1 MHKQCRKTIV
11 RSVWSNI
18 WESKVLYP
26 WFENETVEEVQC
38 STENS
43 LQWIGEP
50 ASHLFMNSTHTAW
63 FTICNAYDRQHS
75 KRLVFCI
82 HSCILYLSLDLRWI
96 NAPRSLIRDT
106 SWFCQKV
113 FSSYFM
119 TLYLNA
125 YERWL
130 I

>member
-1 MHKQCRKTIV
+1 MQEDYREIGLIKHLGIKSTLPLIWKRNCWRGSVFYREQFAVNRRARAVIYLWIVLTRLGFLQFVMHMIDNTARD
-11 RSVWSNI
+11 
-18 WESKVLYP
+18 
-26 WFENETVEEVQC
+26 
-38 STENS
+38 
-43 LQWIGEP
+43 
-50 ASHLFMNSTHTAW
+50 LF
-63 FTICNAYDRQHS
+63 
-75 KRLVFCI
+75 FCI